1 MRFSLWTVGLVACL
15 LLACRSG
22 GRPVTLN
29 RERSDA
35 RSDVQAGPMMQ
46 KVAAPASAPRD
57 ELAAAGS
64 LAHSPATTT
73 DPAMGSSMVIRT
85 GNASLEVDSL
95 EPAMN
100 GLRRLAERVGGFVG
114 NSAIQSGR
122 EQLRQATMEIKVPA
136 ARFDEL
142 TSGLPPLGRVEFVNI
157 SAEDVGEEFVDLT
170 ARVGNSR
177 RLEERLI
184 DLLGSRTGRLQ
195 DVLAV
200 ERELARVREEI
211 ERQEGRLRY
220 LKSRVALSTLSVTI
234 HEPPPILA
242 HQPGWNPL
250 WEAMRQAWR
259 NFVALLAG
267 VIASLG
273 FVVPVAAAAG
283 AGIFLVRRIKRR
295 A

>member
-1 MRFSLWTVGLVACL
+1 MRFSLATVGLLTSA
-15 LLACRSG
+15 LLACRPAGQPAAPG
-22 GRPVTLN
+22 G
-29 RERSDA
+29 ERTEVPA
-35 RSDVQAGPMMQ
+35 MQ
-46 KVAAPASAPRD
+46 KVAAPAPASRD
-57 ELAAAGS
+57 EAADAGS
-64 LAHSPATTT
+64 VARNPMIVATPAVPS
-73 DPAMGSSMVIRT
+73 DMVIRT
-85 GNASLEVDSL
+85 GNASVEVDSL
-95 EPAMN
+95 EPAMDA
-100 GLRRLAERVGGFVG
+100 LRRLAQRVGGFVG

-142 TSGLPPLGRVEFVNI
+142 TGGLTPLGRVEFVNV
-157 SAEDVGEEFVDLT
+157 SAEDVGEELVDLT

-220 LKSRVALSTLSVTI
+220 LKSRVSLSTLSVI
-234 HEPPPILA
+234 MHEPPPLVA
-242 HQPGWNPL
+242 DHPGWNPL

-295 A
+295 P

>member
-1 MRFSLWTVGLVACL
+1 MRLSLATVGLFTSA
-15 LLACRSG
+15 LLACRPAA
-22 GRPVTLN
+22 RPGTLS
-29 RERSDA
+29 RERSDVPA
-35 RSDVQAGPMMQ
+35 MQ

-57 ELAAAGS
+57 EAADAGS
-64 LAHSPATTT
+64 VAHNPTAIIA
-73 DPAMGSSMVIRT
+73 DPAVASSMVIRT
-85 GNASLEVDSL
+85 GNASVEVDSL
-95 EPAMN
+95 EQAMD
-100 GLRRLAERVGGFVG
+100 GLRRLAQRVGGFVG
-114 NSAIQSGR
+114 SSTIQSGR
-122 EQLRQATMEIKVPA
+122 EQLRQATLEIKVPA
-136 ARFDEL
+136 ARFEEL
-142 TSGLPPLGRVEFVNI
+142 TGGLPPLGRVEFVTV
-157 SAEDVGEEFVDLT
+157 SAEEVGEEFVDLT
-170 ARVGNSR
+170 ARVANSR

-220 LKSRVALSTLSVTI
+220 LKSRVSLSTLSVTV
-234 HEPPPILA
+234 HEPPPLVA
-242 HQPGWNPL
+242 DHPGWNPL

-273 FVVPVAAAAG
+273 FVLPVAAAAG

>member
-1 MRFSLWTVGLVACL
+1 MRFSLATVGLLTSAF
-15 LLACRSG
+15 LACRPA
-22 GRPVTLN
+22 GRPGTPT
-29 RERSDA
+29 RERSDVPA
-35 RSDVQAGPMMQ
+35 MQ
-46 KVAAPASAPRD
+46 KVAAPASASRD
-57 ELAAAGS
+57 EAADAGS
-64 LAHSPATTT
+64 VARNPTITANPAVIS
-73 DPAMGSSMVIRT
+73 DMVIRT
-85 GNASLEVDSL
+85 GNASVEVNSL
-95 EPAMN
+95 EPAMDA
-100 GLRRLAERVGGFVG
+100 LRRLAQRVGGFVG
-114 NSAIQSGR
+114 NSTIQSGR

-136 ARFDEL
+136 SRFDDL
-142 TSGLPPLGRVEFVNI
+142 TGGLAPLGRVEFVNV

-220 LKSRVALSTLSVTI
+220 LKSRVSLSTLSVII
-234 HEPPPILA
+234 HEPPPLVAA
-242 HQPGWNPL
+242 HPGWNPL

-283 AGIFLVRRIKRR
+283 VGIFLVRRIKRR
-295 A
+295 P

>member
-1 MRFSLWTVGLVACL
+1 MRISLATVGLLAGA
-15 LLACRSG
+15 LLACRPAS
-22 GRPVTLN
+22 RPEKSS
-29 RERSDA
+29 RERSDVPA
-35 RSDVQAGPMMQ
+35 MQ
-46 KVAAPASAPRD
+46 KVAAPALAPRD
-57 ELAAAGS
+57 EAAHAG
-64 LAHSPATTT
+64 LVARNPTVIA
-73 DPAMGSSMVIRT
+73 DPAAPSDMVIRT
-85 GNASLEVDSL
+85 GNASVEVDSL
-95 EPAMN
+95 EPAMDA
-100 GLRRLAERVGGFVG
+100 LRRLAQRVGGFVG
-114 NSAIQSGR
+114 NSTIQSGR
-122 EQLRQATMEIKVPA
+122 EQLRQATLEIKVPA

-142 TSGLPPLGRVEFVNI
+142 TGGLAPLGRVEFVNV

-170 ARVGNSR
+170 ARVANSR

-220 LKSRVALSTLSVTI
+220 LKSRVALSTLSVTV
-234 HEPPPILA
+234 HEPPPIVA
-242 HQPGWNPL
+242 NHPGWNPL

-259 NFVALLAG
+259 NFVGLLAG

-283 AGIFLVRRIKRR
+283 VGIFLVRRIKRR

>member
-1 MRFSLWTVGLVACL
+1 MRLSLATVGLFTSA
-15 LLACRSG
+15 LLACRPAA
-22 GRPVTLN
+22 RPGTPS
-29 RERSDA
+29 RERSDVPA
-35 RSDVQAGPMMQ
+35 MQ

-57 ELAAAGS
+57 EAADAGS
-64 LAHSPATTT
+64 VAHNPTAIIA
-73 DPAMGSSMVIRT
+73 DPAVASSMVIRT
-85 GNASLEVDSL
+85 GNASVEVDSL
-95 EPAMN
+95 EPAMD
-100 GLRRLAERVGGFVG
+100 GLRRLAQRVGGFVG
-114 NSAIQSGR
+114 SSTIQSGR

-142 TSGLPPLGRVEFVNI
+142 TGGLPPLGRVEFVNV

-170 ARVGNSR
+170 ARVANSR

-184 DLLGSRTGRLQ
+184 DLLGTRTGRLQ

-220 LKSRVALSTLSVTI
+220 LKSRVSLSTLSVTV
-234 HEPPPILA
+234 HEPPPLVA
-242 HQPGWNPL
+242 DHPGWNPL

-273 FVVPVAAAAG
+273 FVLPVAAAAG

>member
-1 MRFSLWTVGLVACL
+1 MRLSLATVGLFTSA
-15 LLACRSG
+15 LLACRPAARAG
-22 GRPVTLN
+22 TLS
-29 RERSDA
+29 RERSDVPA
-35 RSDVQAGPMMQ
+35 MQ
-46 KVAAPASAPRD
+46 KVAAPAAPASAARD
-57 ELAAAGS
+57 EAADAGS
-64 LAHSPATTT
+64 VAHNPTTIIA
-73 DPAMGSSMVIRT
+73 DPAVASSMVIRT
-85 GNASLEVDSL
+85 GNASVEVDSL
-95 EPAMN
+95 EPAMDA
-100 GLRRLAERVGGFVG
+100 LRRLAQRVGGFVG
-114 NSAIQSGR
+114 SSTIQSGR

-142 TSGLPPLGRVEFVNI
+142 TGGLAPLGRVEFVTV

-170 ARVGNSR
+170 ARVANSR

-220 LKSRVALSTLSVTI
+220 LKSRVSLSTLSVTV
-234 HEPPPILA
+234 HEPPPLVA
-242 HQPGWNPL
+242 DHPGWNPL

-273 FVVPVAAAAG
+273 FVLPVAAAAG
-283 AGIFLVRRIKRR
+283 AGISLVRRIKRR

>member
-1 MRFSLWTVGLVACL
+1 MRISLATLGLLAGA
-15 LLACRSG
+15 LLACRPAS
-22 GRPVTLN
+22 RPEKSS
-29 RERSDA
+29 RD
-35 RSDVQAGPMMQ
+35 RSDVPAMQ
-46 KVAAPASAPRD
+46 KVAAAALAPRD
-57 ELAAAGS
+57 EAAQAG
-64 LAHSPATTT
+64 LVARNPTVIA
-73 DPAMGSSMVIRT
+73 DPAAPSDMVIRT
-85 GNASLEVDSL
+85 GNASVEVDSL
-95 EPAMN
+95 EPAMDA
-100 GLRRLAERVGGFVG
+100 LRRLAQRVGGFVG
-114 NSAIQSGR
+114 NSTIQSGR
-122 EQLRQATMEIKVPA
+122 EQLRQATLEIKVPA

-142 TSGLPPLGRVEFVNI
+142 TGGLAPLGRVEFVNV

-170 ARVGNSR
+170 ARVANSR

-220 LKSRVALSTLSVTI
+220 LKSRVALSTLSVTV
-234 HEPPPILA
+234 HEPPPIVA
-242 HQPGWNPL
+242 DHPGWNPL
-250 WEAMRQAWR
+250 WVAMRQAWR

-283 AGIFLVRRIKRR
+283 VGIFLVRRIKRR

>member
-1 MRFSLWTVGLVACL
+1 MRISLATAGLFACA
-15 LLACRSG
+15 LLACSRS
-22 GRPVTLN
+22 RPEKAS
-29 RERSDA
+29 RERSA
-35 RSDVQAGPMMQ
+35 VSAMQ
-46 KVAAPASAPRD
+46 KVAAPASTPRD
-57 ELAAAGS
+57 EAADAG
-64 LAHSPATTT
+64 LVARNHTAIV
-73 DPAMGSSMVIRT
+73 DPGPSDMVIRT
-85 GNASLEVDSL
+85 GNASVEVDSL
-95 EPAMN
+95 EPAMDA
-100 GLRRLAERVGGFVG
+100 LRRLAQRVGGFVG
-114 NSAIQSGR
+114 NSTVQSGR
-122 EQLRQATMEIKVPA
+122 EQLRQATLEIKVPA

-142 TSGLPPLGRVEFVNI
+142 TGGLAPLGRIEFVNV

-177 RLEERLI
+177 RLEERLL

-220 LKSRVALSTLSVTI
+220 LKSRVALSTLSVTV
-234 HEPPPILA
+234 HEPPPLVA
-242 HQPGWNPL
+242 DHPGWNPL

-283 AGIFLVRRIKRR
+283 VGIFLVRRIKRR

>member
-1 MRFSLWTVGLVACL
+1 MRLSLATVGLFTSA
-15 LLACRSG
+15 LLACRPAT
-22 GRPVTLN
+22 RPGTLS
-29 RERSDA
+29 RERSDVPA
-35 RSDVQAGPMMQ
+35 MQ

-57 ELAAAGS
+57 EAAVAGS
-64 LAHSPATTT
+64 VAHNPAAIIA
-73 DPAMGSSMVIRT
+73 DPAVASSMVIRT
-85 GNASLEVDSL
+85 GNASVEVDSL
-95 EPAMN
+95 EPAMD
-100 GLRRLAERVGGFVG
+100 GLRRLAQRVGGFIG
-114 NSAIQSGR
+114 SSTIQSGR

-142 TSGLPPLGRVEFVNI
+142 TGGLPPLGRVEFVNV

-170 ARVGNSR
+170 ARVANSR

-184 DLLGSRTGRLQ
+184 DLLGTRTGRLQ

-220 LKSRVALSTLSVTI
+220 LKSRVSLSTLSVTV
-234 HEPPPILA
+234 HEPPPLVA
-242 HQPGWNPL
+242 DHPGWNPL

-273 FVVPVAAAAG
+273 FVLPVAAAAG

>member
-1 MRFSLWTVGLVACL
+1 MRLSLATVGLFTSA
-15 LLACRSG
+15 LLACRPAARAG
-22 GRPVTLN
+22 TLS
-29 RERSDA
+29 RERSDVPA
-35 RSDVQAGPMMQ
+35 MQ
-46 KVAAPASAPRD
+46 KVAAPAAPASAARD
-57 ELAAAGS
+57 EAADAGS
-64 LAHSPATTT
+64 VAHNPTTIIA
-73 DPAMGSSMVIRT
+73 DPAVASSMVIRT
-85 GNASLEVDSL
+85 GNASVEVDSL
-95 EPAMN
+95 EPAMDA
-100 GLRRLAERVGGFVG
+100 LRRLAQRVGGFVG
-114 NSAIQSGR
+114 SSTIQSGR

-142 TSGLPPLGRVEFVNI
+142 TGGLAPLGRVEFVTV

-170 ARVGNSR
+170 ARVANSR

-220 LKSRVALSTLSVTI
+220 LKSRVSLSTLSVTV
-234 HEPPPILA
+234 HEPPPLVA
-242 HQPGWNPL
+242 DHPGWNPL

-273 FVVPVAAAAG
+273 FVLPVAAAAG

>member
-1 MRFSLWTVGLVACL
+1 MRFSLATIGLLTSAL
-15 LLACRSG
+15 LSCHPESG
-22 GRPVTLN
+22 PGSPGR
-29 RERSDA
+29 A
-35 RSDVQAGPMMQ
+35 RSDVPVMQ
-46 KVAAPASAPRD
+46 KVAAPASAARD
-57 ELAAAGS
+57 EAPDAG
-64 LAHSPATTT
+64 LVAHNPSVIG
-73 DPAMGSSMVIRT
+73 DPSAPSGMVIRT
-85 GNASLEVDSL
+85 GSASVEVDSL
-95 EPAMN
+95 EPAME
-100 GLRRLAERVGGFVG
+100 GLHRLAQRVGGFVG
-114 NSAIQSGR
+114 NSTIQSGR
-122 EQLRQATMEIKVPA
+122 EQLRQATLEIKVPA
-136 ARFDEL
+136 ARFEEL
-142 TSGLPPLGRVEFVNI
+142 TGGLAPLGRIEFVNV
-157 SAEDVGEEFVDLT
+157 SVEDVGEEFADLT
-170 ARVGNSR
+170 ARVANSR

-220 LKSRVALSTLSVTI
+220 LKSRVALSTLSVTL
-234 HEPPPILA
+234 HEPPPLVA
-242 HQPGWNPL
+242 DRPGWNPL

-283 AGIFLVRRIKRR
+283 AGIFLVRRIKRG

>member
-1 MRFSLWTVGLVACL
+1 MRLSLATVGLFTSA
-15 LLACRSG
+15 LLACPPAARAG
-22 GRPVTLN
+22 TLS
-29 RERSDA
+29 RERSDVPA
-35 RSDVQAGPMMQ
+35 MQ
-46 KVAAPASAPRD
+46 KVAAPASPASAARD
-57 ELAAAGS
+57 EAADAGS
-64 LAHSPATTT
+64 VAHNPTTIIA
-73 DPAMGSSMVIRT
+73 DPAVASSMVIRT
-85 GNASLEVDSL
+85 GNASVEVDSL
-95 EPAMN
+95 EPAMDA
-100 GLRRLAERVGGFVG
+100 LRRLAQRVGGFVG
-114 NSAIQSGR
+114 SSTIQSGR

-142 TSGLPPLGRVEFVNI
+142 TGGLAPLGRVEFVNV

-170 ARVGNSR
+170 ARAANSR

-220 LKSRVALSTLSVTI
+220 LKSRVSLSTLSVTV
-234 HEPPPILA
+234 HEPPPLVA
-242 HQPGWNPL
+242 DHPGWNPL

-273 FVVPVAAAAG
+273 FVLPVAAAAG

>member
-1 MRFSLWTVGLVACL
+1 
-15 LLACRSG
+15 
-22 GRPVTLN
+22 
-29 RERSDA
+29 
-35 RSDVQAGPMMQ
+35 
-46 KVAAPASAPRD
+46 
-57 ELAAAGS
+57 
-64 LAHSPATTT
+64 
-73 DPAMGSSMVIRT
+73 MVIRT
-85 GNASLEVDSL
+85 GNASVEVDSL
-95 EPAMN
+95 EPAMEA
-100 GLRRLAERVGGFVG
+100 LRRLALRVGGFVG

-136 ARFDEL
+136 ARFDDL
-142 TSGLPPLGRVEFVNI
+142 TSGLPPLGRVEFVNV
-157 SAEDVGEEFVDLT
+157 SAEDVGEEFVDLS
-170 ARVGNSR
+170 ARVANSR
-177 RLEERLI
+177 RLEDRLI

-211 ERQEGRLRY
+211 ERQEGRMRY
-220 LKSRVALSTLSVTI
+220 LKSRVALSTLSVAI

-242 HQPGWNPL
+242 NRPGWNPI

-283 AGIFLVRRIKRR
+283 AGILLVRRIKRR

>member
-1 MRFSLWTVGLVACL
+1 MRISLATAGLLAGA
-15 LLACRSG
+15 LLACRPAT
-22 GRPVTLN
+22 RPERS
-29 RERSDA
+29 RERSDVA
-35 RSDVQAGPMMQ
+35 AMQ
-46 KVAAPASAPRD
+46 KVASPASAPRD
-57 ELAAAGS
+57 EAANAGLAGRNPPVIA
-64 LAHSPATTT
+64 
-73 DPAMGSSMVIRT
+73 DPAAPAGMVIRT
-85 GNASLEVDSL
+85 GNASVEVDSL
-95 EPAMN
+95 EPAMDA
-100 GLRRLAERVGGFVG
+100 LRRLAQRVGGFVG

-122 EQLRQATMEIKVPA
+122 EQLRQATLEIKVPA

-142 TSGLPPLGRVEFVNI
+142 TGGLAPLGRVEFVNV

-170 ARVGNSR
+170 ARVANSR

-220 LKSRVALSTLSVTI
+220 LKSRVSLSTLSVTV
-234 HEPPPILA
+234 HEPPPLVA
-242 HQPGWNPL
+242 DHPGSNPL
-250 WEAMRQAWR
+250 LEALRQAWR

>member
-1 MRFSLWTVGLVACL
+1 MRFSLATIGLLTSAL
-15 LLACRSG
+15 LSCHPESG
-22 GRPVTLN
+22 PGSPGRA
-29 RERSDA
+29 RSDA
-35 RSDVQAGPMMQ
+35 PVMQ
-46 KVAAPASAPRD
+46 KVAAPASAARD
-57 ELAAAGS
+57 EAPDAG
-64 LAHSPATTT
+64 LVAHNPSVIG
-73 DPAMGSSMVIRT
+73 DPSAPSGMVIRT
-85 GNASLEVDSL
+85 GSASVEVDSL
-95 EPAMN
+95 EPAME
-100 GLRRLAERVGGFVG
+100 GLHRLAQRVGGFVG
-114 NSAIQSGR
+114 NSTIQSGR
-122 EQLRQATMEIKVPA
+122 EQLRQATLEIKVPA
-136 ARFDEL
+136 ARFEEL
-142 TSGLPPLGRVEFVNI
+142 TGGLAPLGRIEFVNV

-170 ARVGNSR
+170 ARVANSR

-220 LKSRVALSTLSVTI
+220 LKSRVALSTLSVTL
-234 HEPPPILA
+234 HEPPPLVA
-242 HQPGWNPL
+242 DRPGWNPL

-283 AGIFLVRRIKRR
+283 AGIFLVRRIKRG

>member
-1 MRFSLWTVGLVACL
+1 MRISLATLGLFAGA
-15 LLACRSG
+15 LLACRPAS
-22 GRPVTLN
+22 RPETSS
-29 RERSDA
+29 RERP
-35 RSDVQAGPMMQ
+35 DVPAMQ
-46 KVAAPASAPRD
+46 KVAASALAPRD
-57 ELAAAGS
+57 ESAHAGVAARHPTVVA
-64 LAHSPATTT
+64 
-73 DPAMGSSMVIRT
+73 DPAAPSDMVIRT
-85 GNASLEVDSL
+85 GNASVEVDSL
-95 EPAMN
+95 EPAMD
-100 GLRRLAERVGGFVG
+100 GLRRLAQRVGGFVG
-114 NSAIQSGR
+114 NSTIQSGR
-122 EQLRQATMEIKVPA
+122 EQLRQATLEIKVPA

-142 TSGLPPLGRVEFVNI
+142 TGGLAPLGRVEFVNV

-170 ARVGNSR
+170 ARVANSR

-220 LKSRVALSTLSVTI
+220 LKSRVALSTLSVTV
-234 HEPPPILA
+234 HEPPPIVA
-242 HQPGWNPL
+242 DHPGWNPL
-250 WEAMRQAWR
+250 WEALRQAWR

-283 AGIFLVRRIKRR
+283 VGIFLVRRIKRR

>member
-1 MRFSLWTVGLVACL
+1 MRFSLATVGLFTSA
-15 LLACRSG
+15 LLACRPAN
-22 GRPVTLN
+22 RPGTAT
-29 RERSDA
+29 RERSDVPA
-35 RSDVQAGPMMQ
+35 MQ

-57 ELAAAGS
+57 EAADAGSVAHNPTAVIADPAAA
-64 LAHSPATTT
+64 P
-73 DPAMGSSMVIRT
+73 SMVIRT
-85 GNASLEVDSL
+85 GNASVEVDSL
-95 EPAMN
+95 EPAMDA
-100 GLRRLAERVGGFVG
+100 LRRLAQRVGGFVG
-114 NSAIQSGR
+114 NSSIQSGR
-122 EQLRQATMEIKVPA
+122 EQLRQATLEIKVPA
-136 ARFDEL
+136 PRFDEL
-142 TSGLPPLGRVEFVNI
+142 TGGLAPLGRIEFVNV
-157 SAEDVGEEFVDLT
+157 SAEDVGEEYVDLT
-170 ARVGNSR
+170 ARVANSR

-220 LKSRVALSTLSVTI
+220 LKSRVSLSTLSVTL
-234 HEPPPILA
+234 HEPPPLVA
-242 HQPGWNPL
+242 DHPGWNPL

-259 NFVALLAG
+259 NFVGLLAG

-273 FVVPVAAAAG
+273 FVLPVAAAAG

>member
-1 MRFSLWTVGLVACL
+1 MRFSLTTVGLLTSA
-15 LLACRSG
+15 LLACHPP
-22 GRPVTLN
+22 GRPGTMS

-35 RSDVQAGPMMQ
+35 LAVQ
-46 KVAAPASAPRD
+46 KVATPASAPRD
-57 ELAAAGS
+57 EAADAGS
-64 LAHSPATTT
+64 LARNPAIIA
-73 DPAMGSSMVIRT
+73 DPAAASSMVIRT
-85 GNASLEVDSL
+85 GNASVEVDSL
-95 EPAMN
+95 EPAMDA
-100 GLRRLAERVGGFVG
+100 LRRLAQRVGGFVG
-114 NSAIQSGR
+114 NSTVQSGR

-142 TSGLPPLGRVEFVNI
+142 TNGLPPLGRVEFVNV

-170 ARVGNSR
+170 ARVANSR

-200 ERELARVREEI
+200 ERELARVRQEI

-220 LKSRVALSTLSVTI
+220 LKSRVALSTLSVTV
-234 HEPPPILA
+234 HEPPPIVA
-242 HQPGWNPL
+242 DHPGWNPI

-273 FVVPVAAAAG
+273 FLVPVAAAAG

>member
-1 MRFSLWTVGLVACL
+1 MRFSLATAGLLTSV
-15 LLACRSG
+15 LLACRPQD
-22 GRPVTLN
+22 RPATPG

-35 RSDVQAGPMMQ
+35 PVMQ
-46 KVAAPASAPRD
+46 KLAAPTSAPRD
-57 ELAAAGS
+57 EAPDAG
-64 LAHSPATTT
+64 LVARNPTVIV
-73 DPAMGSSMVIRT
+73 DPPTPSSMVIRT
-85 GNASLEVDSL
+85 GNASVEVDSL
-95 EPAMN
+95 EPAMD
-100 GLRRLAERVGGFVG
+100 GLRRLAQRVGGFVG
-114 NSAIQSGR
+114 NSTVQSGR
-122 EQLRQATMEIKVPA
+122 EQLRQATLEIKVPA

-142 TSGLPPLGRVEFVNI
+142 TSGLAPLGRIEFVNV

-170 ARVGNSR
+170 ARVANSR

-220 LKSRVALSTLSVTI
+220 LKSRVGLSTLSVTL
-234 HEPPPILA
+234 HEPPPLVA
-242 HQPGWNPL
+242 DRPGWNPL
-250 WEAMRQAWR
+250 WQAMRQAWR
-259 NFVALLAG
+259 NFVTLLAG

>member
-1 MRFSLWTVGLVACL
+1 MRFSLATVGLFTSA
-15 LLACRSG
+15 LLACRPAN
-22 GRPVTLN
+22 RPGTAT
-29 RERSDA
+29 RERSDVPA
-35 RSDVQAGPMMQ
+35 MQ

-57 ELAAAGS
+57 EAADAGSVAHNPTAVIADPAAA
-64 LAHSPATTT
+64 P
-73 DPAMGSSMVIRT
+73 SMVIRT
-85 GNASLEVDSL
+85 GNASVEVDSL
-95 EPAMN
+95 EPAMDA
-100 GLRRLAERVGGFVG
+100 LRRLAQRVGGFVG
-114 NSAIQSGR
+114 NSSIQSGR
-122 EQLRQATMEIKVPA
+122 EQLRQATLEIKVPA
-136 ARFDEL
+136 PRFDEL
-142 TSGLPPLGRVEFVNI
+142 TGGLAPLGRIEFVNV
-157 SAEDVGEEFVDLT
+157 SAEHVGEEYVDLT
-170 ARVGNSR
+170 ARVANSR

-220 LKSRVALSTLSVTI
+220 LKSRVSLSTLSVTL
-234 HEPPPILA
+234 HEPPPLVA
-242 HQPGWNPL
+242 DHPGWNPL

-259 NFVALLAG
+259 NFVGLLAG

-273 FVVPVAAAAG
+273 FVLPVAAAAG

>member
-1 MRFSLWTVGLVACL
+1 
-15 LLACRSG
+15 
-22 GRPVTLN
+22 
-29 RERSDA
+29 
-35 RSDVQAGPMMQ
+35 MQ

-57 ELAAAGS
+57 EAADAGS
-64 LAHSPATTT
+64 LARDHAIII
-73 DPAMGSSMVIRT
+73 DPAAASGMVIRT
-85 GNASLEVDSL
+85 GNASIEVDSL
-95 EPAMN
+95 EPAMDA
-100 GLRRLAERVGGFVG
+100 LRRLAQRVGGFVG
-114 NSAIQSGR
+114 NSTIQSGR

-142 TSGLPPLGRVEFVNI
+142 TNGLPPLGRVEFVSV
-157 SAEDVGEEFVDLT
+157 SAEDVGEELVDLT
-170 ARVGNSR
+170 ARVANSR

-211 ERQEGRLRY
+211 ERQEGRQRY
-220 LKSRVALSTLSVTI
+220 LKSRVSLSTLSITV
-234 HEPPPILA
+234 HEPPPIVA
-242 HQPGWNPL
+242 DHPGWNPL

>member
-1 MRFSLWTVGLVACL
+1 MRISLATVGLLAGA
-15 LLACRSG
+15 LLACRPAS
-22 GRPVTLN
+22 RPEKSS
-29 RERSDA
+29 RERSDVPA
-35 RSDVQAGPMMQ
+35 MQ
-46 KVAAPASAPRD
+46 KVAAPALAPRD
-57 ELAAAGS
+57 EAAHAG
-64 LAHSPATTT
+64 LVARNPTVIA
-73 DPAMGSSMVIRT
+73 DPAAPSDMVIRT
-85 GNASLEVDSL
+85 GNASVEVDSL
-95 EPAMN
+95 EPAMDA
-100 GLRRLAERVGGFVG
+100 LRRLAQRVGGFVG
-114 NSAIQSGR
+114 NSTIQSGR
-122 EQLRQATMEIKVPA
+122 EQLRQATLEIKVPA

-142 TSGLPPLGRVEFVNI
+142 TGGLAPLGRVEFVNV

-170 ARVGNSR
+170 ARVANSR

-220 LKSRVALSTLSVTI
+220 LKSRVALSTLSVTV
-234 HEPPPILA
+234 HEPPPIVA
-242 HQPGWNPL
+242 DHPGWNPL

-259 NFVALLAG
+259 NFVGLLAG

-283 AGIFLVRRIKRR
+283 VGIFLVRRIKRR

>member
-1 MRFSLWTVGLVACL
+1 MRFSLATVGLFASVF
-15 LLACRSG
+15 LACRPQ
-22 GRPVTLN
+22 GRPGTLS
-29 RERSDA
+29 RERSDVPA
-35 RSDVQAGPMMQ
+35 VQ

-57 ELAAAGS
+57 EAADAGFV
-64 LAHSPATTT
+64 AHKPTTIA
-73 DPAMGSSMVIRT
+73 DPAAVSSMVIRT
-85 GNASLEVDSL
+85 GNASVEVDSL
-95 EPAMN
+95 EPALDE
-100 GLRRLAERVGGFVG
+100 LRRLAQRVGGFVG
-114 NSAIQSGR
+114 NASIQSGR
-122 EQLRQATMEIKVPA
+122 EQLRQATLEIKVPA

-142 TSGLPPLGRVEFVNI
+142 TGGLAPLGRVEFVTV

-170 ARVGNSR
+170 ARVANSR
-177 RLEERLI
+177 RLEQRLI

-220 LKSRVALSTLSVTI
+220 LKSRVSLSTLSVTV
-234 HEPPPILA
+234 HEPPPLVA
-242 HQPGWNPL
+242 KHPGWNPL

-273 FVVPVAAAAG
+273 FVLPVAAAAG

>member
-1 MRFSLWTVGLVACL
+1 MRFSLATAGLLTSVL
-15 LLACRSG
+15 LSCRSQSG
-22 GRPVTLN
+22 PGTPG

-35 RSDVQAGPMMQ
+35 PVMQ
-46 KVAAPASAPRD
+46 KLAAPASTPRD
-57 ELAAAGS
+57 EAPDVGLV
-64 LAHSPATTT
+64 AHNPSVIG
-73 DPAMGSSMVIRT
+73 DPSAPSGMVIRT
-85 GNASLEVDSL
+85 GNASVEVDSL
-95 EPAMN
+95 EPAMD
-100 GLRRLAERVGGFVG
+100 GLRRLAQRVSGFVG
-114 NSAIQSGR
+114 NSTIQSGR
-122 EQLRQATMEIKVPA
+122 EQLRQATLEIKVPA

-142 TSGLPPLGRVEFVNI
+142 TGGLAPLGRIEFVNV

-170 ARVGNSR
+170 ARVANSR

-220 LKSRVALSTLSVTI
+220 LKSRVALSTLSVTL
-234 HEPPPILA
+234 HEPPPLVA
-242 HQPGWNPL
+242 DHPGWNPL

-267 VIASLG
+267 AIASLG

>member
-1 MRFSLWTVGLVACL
+1 MRLSLATVGLFTSA
-15 LLACRSG
+15 LLACRPAARAG
-22 GRPVTLN
+22 TLS
-29 RERSDA
+29 RERSDVPA
-35 RSDVQAGPMMQ
+35 MQ
-46 KVAAPASAPRD
+46 KVAAPASPASAARD
-57 ELAAAGS
+57 EAADAGS
-64 LAHSPATTT
+64 VAHNPTTIIA
-73 DPAMGSSMVIRT
+73 DPAVASSMVIRT
-85 GNASLEVDSL
+85 GNASVEVDSL
-95 EPAMN
+95 EPAMDA
-100 GLRRLAERVGGFVG
+100 LRRLAQRVGGFVG
-114 NSAIQSGR
+114 SSTIQSGR

-142 TSGLPPLGRVEFVNI
+142 TGGLAPLGRVEFVNV

-170 ARVGNSR
+170 ARVANSR

-220 LKSRVALSTLSVTI
+220 LKSRVSLSTLSVTV
-234 HEPPPILA
+234 HEPPPLVA
-242 HQPGWNPL
+242 DHPGWNPL

-273 FVVPVAAAAG
+273 FVLPVAAAAG

>member
-1 MRFSLWTVGLVACL
+1 MRFSLASVGLCASVL
-15 LLACRSG
+15 LSCRPA
-22 GRPVTLN
+22 GRPGALS
-29 RERSDA
+29 RERSDVPA
-35 RSDVQAGPMMQ
+35 MQ

-57 ELAAAGS
+57 EAADAGFVAHKPTTILA
-64 LAHSPATTT
+64 SPVS
-73 DPAMGSSMVIRT
+73 PSSMVIRT
-85 GNASLEVDSL
+85 GNASVEVDSL
-95 EPAMN
+95 EPAMD
-100 GLRRLAERVGGFVG
+100 GLRRLAQRVGGFVG
-114 NSAIQSGR
+114 NSSIQSGR
-122 EQLRQATMEIKVPA
+122 EQLRQATLEIKVPA

-142 TSGLPPLGRVEFVNI
+142 TGGLPALGRVEFVNV

-170 ARVGNSR
+170 ARVTNSR

-220 LKSRVALSTLSVTI
+220 LKSRVSLSTLSVTL
-234 HEPPPILA
+234 HEPPPLVA
-242 HQPGWNPL
+242 DHPGWNPL

-267 VIASLG
+267 LIASLG
-273 FVVPVAAAAG
+273 FVLPVAAAAG

>member
-1 MRFSLWTVGLVACL
+1 MRFSLATVGLFTSA
-15 LLACRSG
+15 LLACRPAN
-22 GRPVTLN
+22 RPGTPT
-29 RERSDA
+29 RERSDVPA
-35 RSDVQAGPMMQ
+35 MQ

-57 ELAAAGS
+57 EAADAGSAAHNPTAVVPDPAAA
-64 LAHSPATTT
+64 P
-73 DPAMGSSMVIRT
+73 SMVIRT
-85 GNASLEVDSL
+85 GNASVEVDSL
-95 EPAMN
+95 ELAMDA
-100 GLRRLAERVGGFVG
+100 LRRLAQRVGGFVG
-114 NSAIQSGR
+114 NSSIQSGR
-122 EQLRQATMEIKVPA
+122 EQLRQATLEIKVPA
-136 ARFDEL
+136 PRFDEL
-142 TSGLPPLGRVEFVNI
+142 TGGLAPLGRVEFVNV
-157 SAEDVGEEFVDLT
+157 SAEDVGEEYVDLT
-170 ARVGNSR
+170 ARVANSR

-220 LKSRVALSTLSVTI
+220 LKSRMSLSTLSVTL
-234 HEPPPILA
+234 HEPPPLVA
-242 HQPGWNPL
+242 DHPGWNPL

-259 NFVALLAG
+259 NFVGLLAG

-273 FVVPVAAAAG
+273 FVLPVAAAAG